1 MSGVLE
7 FIDFTKEIKL
17 MVSYII
23 RRLLYALPL
32 LFAVN
37 VLTFTLFFI
46 VNSPDD
52 MARMQLGQ
60 KHVTE
65 QAIQNWKQQHGYE
78 KPLLWNSNVEGSE
91 KFTHTIFYTKS
102 IGLMMFNFGMSDSG
116 RNIGADI
123 SERAVPSLALALPT
137 LLIGFVVNIVF
148 ALLMVLFRRRSIEKF
163 GIILCVILMS
173 ISSLFYIISGQFW
186 VAKVLKLV
194 PISGYDDG
202 FAMVK
207 FLILPVII
215 GVFTGIGSGVRWY
228 QTLFLEEAEKDYV
241 RTARAKGLTETQ
253 TLFRHVL
260 PNAMIPIL
268 TGVVV
273 ILPLLFMGSLIMESF
288 FSIPGLGSYTID
300 AINSQDFA
308 IVRAM
313 VFLGSVLYIFGLLLT
328 DISYTLV
335 DPRVRLN

>member
-1 MSGVLE
+1 M
-7 FIDFTKEIKL
+7 I
-17 MVSYII
+17 SYIL
-23 RRLLYALPL
+23 RRLLYAIPL
-32 LFAVN
+32 LIAVN

-65 QAIQNWKQQHGYE
+65 QAIQNWKQQHGYD
-78 KPLLWNSNVEGSE
+78 KPLLWNSNVDGSE
-91 KFTHTIFYTKS
+91 KLTDTIFYTKS
-102 IGLMMFNFGMSDSG
+102 VGLMLFNFGTSDSG

-123 SERAVPSLALALPT
+123 QERAVPSLALALPT
-137 LLIGFVVNIVF
+137 LLIGLVVNIVV
-148 ALLMVLFRRRSIEKF
+148 ALLMVLFRRRYIEKI
-163 GIILCVILMS
+163 GIILCVMLMS
-173 ISSLFYIISGQFW
+173 ISSLFYIISGQFL

-202 FAMVK
+202 LAMIK
-207 FLILPVII
+207 FLILPVVI

-260 PNAMIPIL
+260 PNTMIPIL

-313 VFLGSVLYIFGLLLT
+313 VFLGSVLYILGLLLT

-335 DPRVRLN
+335 DPRVRLT

>member
-1 MSGVLE
+1 M
-7 FIDFTKEIKL
+7 IH
-17 MVSYII
+17 YII
-23 RRLLYALPL
+23 RRFLYAFPL
-32 LFAVN
+32 LMGVN
-37 VLTFTLFFI
+37 ILTFVLFFI

-65 QAIQNWKQQHGYE
+65 QSVNNWKQQHGYDA
-78 KPLLWNSNVEGSE
+78 PLLWNADATGE
-91 KFTHTIFYTKS
+91 KKITQTIFYQKS
-102 IGLMMFNFGMSDSG
+102 VGLFLFRFGMSDSG

-123 SERAVPSLALALPT
+123 QERMWPSLALALPT
-137 LLIGFVVNIVF
+137 LCVGLMVDITF
-148 ALLMVLFRRRSIEKF
+148 ALMMVLFRGSYLEHS
-163 GIILCVILMS
+163 GIVVCVILMS
-173 ISSLFYIISGQFW
+173 ISSLFYIIGGQFFI
-186 VAKVLKLV
+186 AKLLRLV

-202 FAMVK
+202 LSAIK
-207 FLILPVII
+207 FLVLPVLI
-215 GVFTGIGSGVRWY
+215 GVCSGIGSGVRWY
-228 QTLFLEEAEKDYV
+228 RTLFLEEVEKDYV

-253 TLFRHVL
+253 VLFRHVL
-260 PNAMIPIL
+260 RNALIPIL

-313 VFLGSVLYIFGLLLT
+313 VFLGSVLYVIGLLLT

-335 DPRVRLN
+335 DPRVRLS

>member
-1 MSGVLE
+1 M
-7 FIDFTKEIKL
+7 TQ
-17 MVSYII
+17 YII
-23 RRLLYALPL
+23 RRLLYSLPL
-32 LFAVN
+32 LMGVN
-37 VLTFTLFFI
+37 ILTFVLFFV

-65 QAIQNWKQQHGYE
+65 QSIANWKQQHGYDV
-78 KPLLWNSNVEGSE
+78 PLLWNDEAQGE
-91 KFTHTIFYTKS
+91 KKITDTIFYQKS
-102 IGLMMFNFGMSDSG
+102 VGLFLFRFGVSDSG

-123 SERAVPSLALALPT
+123 KERAMPSLAVALPT
-137 LLIGFVVNIVF
+137 LMVGLLVNICF
-148 ALLMVLFRRRSIEKF
+148 ALMMVLFRNSYLEHA
-163 GIILCVILMS
+163 GLVLCVILMS
-173 ISSLFYIISGQFW
+173 ISSLFYIIGGQFFIG
-186 VAKVLKLV
+186 KVFRLV

-202 FAMVK
+202 MAAIK
-207 FLILPVII
+207 FLILPVLI
-215 GVFTGIGSGVRWY
+215 GVFSGIGSGVRWY
-228 QTLFLEEAEKDYV
+228 RTLFLEEVEKDYV

-273 ILPLLFMGSLIMESF
+273 VLPLLFMGSLIMESF

-313 VFLGSVLYIFGLLLT
+313 VFLGSVLYVIGLLLT

-335 DPRVRLN
+335 DPRVRLS

>member
-1 MSGVLE
+1 M
-7 FIDFTKEIKL
+7 IH
-17 MVSYII
+17 YII
-23 RRLLYALPL
+23 RRFLYALPL
-32 LFAVN
+32 LMGIN
-37 VLTFTLFFI
+37 ILTFVLFFI

-65 QAIQNWKQQHGYE
+65 QSINNWKQQHGYDL
-78 KPLLWNSNVEGSE
+78 PLLWNAEAPDQE
-91 KFTHTIFYTKS
+91 KITRTIFYQKS
-102 IGLMMFNFGMSDSG
+102 VGLFLFRFGVSDSG

-123 SERAVPSLALALPT
+123 RERMWPSLALALPT
-137 LLIGFVVNIVF
+137 LCVGLIVDISF
-148 ALLMVLFRRRSIEKF
+148 ALLMVLFRGTYMERT
-163 GIILCVILMS
+163 GIVICVILMS
-173 ISSLFYIISGQFW
+173 ISSLFYIIGGQFLI
-186 VAKVLKLV
+186 AKLVKIV

-202 FAMVK
+202 LAAIK
-207 FLILPVII
+207 FLILPVLI
-215 GVFTGIGSGVRWY
+215 GFFSGIGSGARWY
-228 QTLFLEEAEKDYV
+228 RTVFLEEVEKDYV

-253 TLFRHVL
+253 ALFRHVL

-313 VFLGSVLYIFGLLLT
+313 VFLGSVLYVFGLLLT
-328 DISYTLV
+328 DISYTLL
-335 DPRVRLN
+335 DPRVRLS

>member
-1 MSGVLE
+1 MINYL
-7 FIDFTKEIKL
+7 
-17 MVSYII
+17 I
-23 RRLLYALPL
+23 RRLLYTLPL
-32 LFAVN
+32 LLGIN
-37 VLTFTLFFI
+37 ILTFVLFFV

-65 QAIQNWKQQHGYE
+65 QAIANWKHQHGYDL
-78 KPLLWNSNVEGSE
+78 PLLWNGAAAGTDKLGE
-91 KFTHTIFYTKS
+91 TIFFQKS
-102 IGLMMFNFGMSDSG
+102 MRLFLFRFGMSDGG
-116 RNIGADI
+116 RNIGEDI
-123 SERAVPSLALALPT
+123 QERAWPSLALALPT
-137 LLIGFVVNIVF
+137 FTIGLLVNVTC
-148 ALLMVLFRRRSIEKF
+148 ALLMVLFRGSYLESA
-163 GIILCVILMS
+163 GLVVCVVLMS
-173 ISSLFYIISGQFW
+173 VSSLFYIIGGQFLFG
-186 VAKVLKLV
+186 KTLNLV

-202 FAMVK
+202 LASIR
-207 FLILPVII
+207 FLILPVVI
-215 GVFTGIGSGVRWY
+215 GVFSGIGAGVRWY
-228 QTLFLEEAEKDYV
+228 RTLFLEEISKDYV
-241 RTARAKGLTETQ
+241 RTARAKGLSETA

-273 ILPLLFMGSLIMESF
+273 VLPLLFMGSLIMESF

-313 VFLGSVLYIFGLLLT
+313 VFLGSVLYVFGLVLT

-335 DPRVRLN
+335 DPRVRLS